1 MEIRSSTT
9 SYSHLRRKKDKFEIT
24 LLKDIENIDSRS
36 DIGFELLHKK
46 KFELEKVRKEKPQG
60 PIIRSRPKWV
70 EEGEKPSFLNKTI

>member
-9 SYSHLRRKKDKFEIT
+9 SYFHLRRKKDKFEIT

-46 KFELEKVRKEKPQG
+46 KV
-60 PIIRSRPKWV
+60 
-70 EEGEKPSFLNKTI
+70 